1 MKILVTGAAGLI
13 GSALVNKLETQGYEI
28 ISCDIR
34 LRDNPLSF
42 FSEDITPVLTQCT
55 GIIHLAAIAR
65 VIHGEMYPELC
76 QKVNVDGTI
85 KLLELC
91 KLLPNKPWF
100 IYGSSREVYGEQQK
114 LPVTESAPLSPVN
127 NYAKSKV
134 LIEEYVT
141 SLQDSNLN
149 VAILRFSN
157 VYGGLLDHHNRVIPA
172 FCINALKGYPIR
184 IDGRECI
191 FDFTYLDDVV
201 EGIYLAVKYLQD
213 KKSSLPSPIHLTA
226 NRPCSLEDL
235 ATIVLETTGSDSRVD
250 FHPPRSFDVPK
261 FYGDFTR
268 ATELL
273 GWLPKHSLE
282 VGLSKFIT
290 NLQNNTQGCPKNID
304 TVIYE
309 NIKSYSWLPT
319 LL

>member
-13 GSALVNKLETQGYEI
+13 GSELVKKLEKQGYEV

-34 LRDNPLSF
+34 LRDNPLNF
-42 FSEDITPVLTQCT
+42 FSGNITSVLTQCI

-76 QKVNVDGTI
+76 QEINVDGTI

-91 KLLPNKPWF
+91 KSLPNKPWF
-100 IYGSSREVYGEQQK
+100 IYGSSREVYGEQQE
-114 LPVTESAPLSPVN
+114 LPVTESAVLNPIN
-127 NYAKSKV
+127 NYAKSK
-134 LIEEYVT
+134 LSIEKYST
-141 SLQDSNLN
+141 NLRDFN
-149 VAILRFSN
+149 FNIAILRFSN

-172 FCINALKGYPIR
+172 FCINALRKNPIR
-184 IDGRECI
+184 VDGRECI

-201 EGIYLAVKYLQD
+201 EGIYLTVKYLQN
-213 KKSSLPSPIHLTA
+213 KKSYLPPIHLTT

-235 ATIVLETTGSDSRVD
+235 AKIVLGITGSNSRID
-250 FHPPRSFDVPK
+250 FHSPRNFDVSR

-268 ATELL
+268 AKELL
-273 GWLPKHSLE
+273 GWFPRHTLE
-282 VGLSKFIT
+282 IGLSKFIR
-290 NLQNNTQGCPKNID
+290 NLKNNTQEYPKNID
-304 TVIYE
+304 MIIYE
-309 NIKSYSWLPT
+309 NIKSYSWLPA